1 MGLKSPKKK
10 EILALI
16 FFLVYL
22 PFSMLTEIDYIDKNS
37 NTNQFYEKRNPEPN
51 DNKLK
56 TQGSVIDY
64 YQKQWIENP
73 TFTYPIDPWFST
85 LSGDNSDVRTS
96 SDSGQANFE
105 ILGETGS
112 FSLIADPPSASN
124 WTETINPDFPE
135 KFFNNWFYYRI
146 EIK

>member
-64 YQKQWIENP
+64 YQKHCFFRKGFRCMVLSLLKSYL
-73 TFTYPIDPWFST
+73 TT
-85 LSGDNSDVRTS
+85 LLKERIYKRSNSRTTQQ
-96 SDSGQANFE
+96 DKQ
-105 ILGETGS
+105 T
-112 FSLIADPPSASN
+112 
-124 WTETINPDFPE
+124 
-135 KFFNNWFYYRI
+135 KKKQNNQYR
-146 EIK
+146 